1 MGQDRII
8 AIALTIIGAVVL
20 FLMATRNDDEY
31 LIQQCRDS
39 GGEPQVY
46 VRLSDMH
53 QSLKECVK

>member
-1 MGQDRII
+1 MDKGRVVSVS
-8 AIALTIIGAVVL
+8 LLLIGLVVV
-20 FLMATRNDDEY
+20 FLMATRNDDAY
-31 LIQQCRDS
+31 AIQQCKDS

>member
-1 MGQDRII
+1 MGKSRTTT
-8 AIALTIIGAVVL
+8 AVLVCIALLVV
-20 FLMATRNDDEY
+20 FLMATRNDDEF

-46 VRLSDMH
+46 VRLSDNH